1 MKTTDI
7 DREIRRG
14 GRDATKTA
22 FAEATLRYKPSTVRI
37 LFIAEAPPAFR
48 FNRLFYFE
56 DLRDGDTLFLEMMK
70 TLYGSEVGFTEN
82 GFSPGSSA
90 EGIRSRKS
98 ELLARFM
105 REGCFLIDAS
115 EEPMPD
121 RASSSQK
128 LALLRAS
135 VPRLIVRLKEFAID
149 KNTPIVLIGGVT
161 YSACAQSLL
170 TPGFNVINE
179 AMIDHPARGG
189 QLRFRQKLRCTLLSG
204 LALGLA
210 TCAMSGQT
218 TTRKGEAKPMSIRE
232 VQVQRVSVVTTKPFD
247 TVVARIDKQI
257 GHPDMAAFRKSFS
270 AAQNEAE
277 MKKVV
282 DPVTRPNGIME
293 FMRFDLG
300 EVLRKESGA
309 GTPRILRIV
318 AGNPL
323 IMKEM
328 VKHVPDAGSY
338 APVTILIEERP
349 DSVRISY
356 DRMASYLASYGNDEA
371 LAVARDL
378 DAKIERILTEAAK

>member
-22 FAEATLRYKPSTVRI
+22 FAEATLRYKPATVRI

-70 TLYGSEVGFTEN
+70 TLYGSAVGFTEN
-82 GFSPGSSA
+82 GFTSGSSA

-105 REGCFLIDAS
+105 REGYFLIDAS

-135 VPRLIVRLKEFAID
+135 VPRLMARLKEYAID
-149 KNTPIVLIGGVT
+149 KSTPIVLIGGVT

-170 TPGFNVINE
+170 NPGFNVINE

-189 QLRFRQKLRCTLLSG
+189 QLRFRQKLRCTL
-204 LALGLA
+204 
-210 TCAMSGQT
+210 QQE
-218 TTRKGEAKPMSIRE
+218 KE
-232 VQVQRVSVVTTKPFD
+232 
-247 TVVARIDKQI
+247 KQ
-257 GHPDMAAFRKSFS
+257 S
-270 AAQNEAE
+270 
-277 MKKVV
+277 
-282 DPVTRPNGIME
+282 
-293 FMRFDLG
+293 L
-300 EVLRKESGA
+300 
-309 GTPRILRIV
+309 
-318 AGNPL
+318 
-323 IMKEM
+323 
-328 VKHVPDAGSY
+328 
-338 APVTILIEERP
+338 
-349 DSVRISY
+349 
-356 DRMASYLASYGNDEA
+356 
-371 LAVARDL
+371 
-378 DAKIERILTEAAK
+378 